1 MEFFDSIIALFP
13 IIGVAAILI
22 RYIVEAGKK
31 FEFKL
36 IAEHPGRA
44 QAVLNAIAWLGMG
57 LAAHFG
63 AEAQALV
70 LIQRVTDA
78 FPGVLGLLELVIP
91 MFLSILATK
100 VAHEALKTTES
111 TAAAEEEAPK
121 QAASATSEVSPE
133 GVQRMTL
140 QVGATAEA
148 PGPAVVDTI
157 QYGTGAIDPK
167 S

>member
-44 QAVLNAIAWLGMG
+44 QAVLNAIAWLGLG
-57 LAAHFG
+57 LASHFG
-63 AEAQALV
+63 VEAQALV

-91 MFLSILATK
+91 MFLGIITTK
-100 VAHEALKTTES
+100 VVHEALKTTES
-111 TAAAEEEAPK
+111 TITPEEPAA
-121 QAASATSEVSPE
+121 QTASATAKVSPQ
-133 GVQRMTL
+133 GDQSLTL
-140 QVGATAEA
+140 EV
-148 PGPAVVDTI
+148 GPAGPPPVVDTVV
-157 QYGTGAIDPK
+157 YGTGVIDPK
-167 S
+167 G